1 MSTNIPAG
9 LKSADISRFMTRAAQ
24 LEKAKPAI
32 AYWCNFW
39 VVTQI
44 LAKNLHNSDEEC
56 LKFTT
61 DLMDKLEKFKKEH
74 SHDDTITDDTAG
86 QAYVEQFALET
97 FQRAD
102 NAVRAN
108 KASLQTADTFQAAAT
123 FLDLGQAW
131 GKPDAETAS
140 KIKFA
145 KYHAVRIVKAVKA
158 GEDPNL
164 SNPTSAENPQEPEEG
179 GPSTGGTT
187 EAAAVGGETQAPSGE
202 PRKGRQASVEDI
214 PDDFDKIQSRLAA
227 QSSLNESL
235 HPSRS
240 SSAAPPPRSTGPLN
254 IPSAPTSA
262 PGSGLPSPPIS
273 IPPGMMDFDEHL
285 RQRPSQ
291 LSQATVPDLPAAP
304 SDFPSPASSNT
315 DFPSHLGPTPDL
327 SSLNTLQSFP
337 PPVSDAQFPPTE
349 SQALGPPPRTS
360 PGAGTD
366 RTSHPK
372 APMVA
377 PVTQLPKGTL
387 PTPSSNVGASASSK
401 TVDEEAIS
409 NAQKHAR
416 WAVSA
421 LNFDD
426 VNTAVKELQKALNFL
441 GPR

>member
-9 LKSADISRFMTRAAQ
+9 LKSADISRFLTRAAQ

-32 AYWCNFW
+32 SYWCNFW

-56 LKFTT
+56 LKYTT

-74 SHDDTITDDTAG
+74 AGDDTITDDTVG
-86 QAYVEQFALET
+86 KAYVEQFALET

-108 KASLQTADTFQAAAT
+108 KATLQTADTFQAAAT

-131 GKPDAETAS
+131 GQPDAETAS
-140 KIKFA
+140 KTKFA
-145 KYHAVRIVKAVKA
+145 KYHAVRIVKAIKA
-158 GEDPNL
+158 GEDPNQ
-164 SNPTSAENPQEPEEG
+164 SNPTNAENPQESEEG
-179 GPSTGGTT
+179 GPSTGG
-187 EAAAVGGETQAPSGE
+187 EAQGSPEE
-202 PRKGRQASVEDI
+202 LRKGRQASVEDI
-214 PDDFDKIQSRLAA
+214 PDDFDKVQSKLAA
-227 QSSLNESL
+227 QSSLNESI

-240 SSAAPPPRSTGPLN
+240 SSAAPPPRSTGPLH

-262 PGSGLPSPPIS
+262 PGSGLPSPPITMPS
-273 IPPGMMDFDEHL
+273 GMMDFDEHL

-304 SDFPSPASSNT
+304 SDFPSPASSSA
-315 DFPSHLGPTPDL
+315 DFPSHLGPTPDF

-337 PPVSDAQFPPTE
+337 PPVTDAQFPPTE
-349 SQALGPPPRTS
+349 SHALGPPQRTS
-360 PGAGTD
+360 PGTD

-372 APMVA
+372 VPMVA

-387 PTPSSNVGASASSK
+387 PASSSTVGASTLSQ

-426 VNTAVKELQKALNFL
+426 VNTAVKELQKALSFL
-441 GPR
+441 GSR

>member
-1 MSTNIPAG
+1 MSTSIPAG
-9 LKSADISRFMTRAAQ
+9 LKSADISRFVTRAAQ
-24 LEKAKPAI
+24 LEKAKPTI
-32 AYWCNFW
+32 SYWCNFW
-39 VVTQI
+39 AVAQI
-44 LAKNLHNSDEEC
+44 LDKNLHNSDEEC
-56 LKFTT
+56 LKYTT

-97 FQRAD
+97 FQRAE

-131 GKPDAETAS
+131 GQPDAETAS
-140 KIKFA
+140 KIKYA
-145 KYHAVRIVKAVKA
+145 KYHAVRIVKAIKA

-164 SNPTSAENPQEPEEG
+164 SNPKNAENVQESEG
-179 GPSTGGTT
+179 GGHSAGATGGAVVGS
-187 EAAAVGGETQAPSGE
+187 EAQDMPENT
-202 PRKGRQASVEDI
+202 RKGRQASVEDI
-214 PDDFDKIQSRLAA
+214 PDEFDKVQSKLAA

-240 SSAAPPPRSTGPLN
+240 SSAAPPPRSTGAIN

-262 PGSGLPSPPIS
+262 PGSGIPSPPIS
-273 IPPGMMDFDEHL
+273 IPPGMVDFEEHL

-291 LSQATVPDLPAAP
+291 LSRATVPDLPAAP
-304 SDFPSPASSNT
+304 SDFPSPASSNA
-315 DFPSHLGPTPDL
+315 DLPSQMGPTSDF
-327 SSLNTLQSFP
+327 SSANILQSFP
-337 PPVSDAQFPPTE
+337 SPVPEPEFPPTE
-349 SQALGPPPRTS
+349 SHALGPPPRTS
-360 PGAGTD
+360 PGAGFD
-366 RTSHPK
+366 RISHPK

-377 PVTQLPKGTL
+377 PVTRLPKESL
-387 PTPSSNVGASASSK
+387 PISSSTPMVSSSGQ

-426 VNTAVKELQKALNFL
+426 VNTAIKELQKALNL
-441 GPR
+441 LNPR